1 MIHEQMVV
9 LNLIVVVFLVFI
21 LINRNCNIYIW
32 FDLIYIPVYENRP
45 DGLLRGR
52 NELIVLA
59 LRCNAVDGVIAAAFC
74 SYCVNDDVLLFSRI
88 PWRGDDGHDDVWRFD
103 DPWFIDSRDRDVFDF
118 LRKIPALLSVLQRP
132 FFYNFESNWCQ
143 N

>member
-1 MIHEQMVV
+1 MKCMFDSIQ
-9 LNLIVVVFLVFI
+9 
-21 LINRNCNIYIW
+21 
-32 FDLIYIPVYENRP
+32 FDLPVYENRP

-59 LRCNAVDGVIAAAFC
+59 LRCNAVDGEAAFCC

-88 PWRGDDGHDDVWRFD
+88 PWRGDDGHDDVWRFG

-118 LRKIPALLSVLQRP
+118 LRKMPAFVSVLHRP
-132 FFYNFESNWCQ
+132 FISIAPVSNSIHVILILQALYFTSHLVCQ
-143 N
+143 ARQKS